1 MLRRASFSFSFRKKT
16 LFWSVRVNKVIQNFD
31 VVVVVLKLGLEPHPQ
46 QEGDFGRQAEKELYE
61 KALFNISRVIRK
73 ARLLMDKLSAA
84 AEKLLHLH
92 TNSAGTAQKTNLF

>member
-46 QEGDFGRQAEKELYE
+46 QEGDFGRQAEKRSFMRRPYSTLAESSE
-61 KALFNISRVIRK
+61 KQ
-73 ARLLMDKLSAA
+73 
-84 AEKLLHLH
+84 
-92 TNSAGTAQKTNLF
+92 GC